1 MRSLVCTFLM
11 ALSSLL
17 VGSNAFVMA
26 PARAG
31 VSTVPSLREG
41 SFVSS
46 LPSTASLTVAQGVG
60 ADAASRPRTSRGE
73 LRMAK
78 ISKFGVFS
86 PAVIAAKVILGQSRL
101 NKIRGKSIALHS
113 QVITEYCRWVGAPSK
128 VRGLLIRKAKANGDD
143 LGFLW

>member
-1 MRSLVCTFLM
+1 MRSLVCTFLL

-31 VSTVPSLREG
+31 LSTTPSLRDG
-41 SFVSS
+41 SFVSN
-46 LPSTASLTVAQGVG
+46 LPPAASLTVAQGVG
-60 ADAASRPRTSRGE
+60 ITAASRPRTSRGE

-78 ISKFGVFS
+78 VSKFGVFS
-86 PAVIAAKVILGQSRL
+86 PAVVAAKVVLGQTRL